1 MIMVPDAVIAN
12 WNAMGIPAASW
23 FLVSFPWIF
32 QCSLSGFKDGTLTQI
47 YPAQSTAEIAW
58 DRFVAQAAPATPIPP
73 RMIKS
78 RSSPTFRQAE
88 NIRKNSGTWLFPT
101 ARRYAENRL

>member
-1 MIMVPDAVIAN
+1 
-12 WNAMGIPAASW
+12 MGIPAASW
-23 FLVSFPWIF
+23 FLVSLPWIF
-32 QCSLSGFKDGTLTQI
+32 QCSLSGFKAGTFTQI

-78 RSSPTFRQAE
+78 RSSPTFKQAE